1 MRAIRYHAHGG
12 PDRLRLE
19 EAPAP
24 CPGADEVLVRQAFS
38 SVNPADWKFR
48 AGWFREWVP
57 QAFPFTPGADI
68 AGTVVAAG
76 PLAAGF
82 TSGMHVAG
90 MVPVQQGGA
99 WAELVAVKAHAL
111 APLPDAISPMDA
123 AGLPLAGLTAWTAL
137 FDLGALQA
145 GQAVL
150 IHAAAGG
157 VGSLAV
163 QLAKIAGAQ
172 VIATCSATNRDRV
185 AGLGAD
191 RVIDYRASDFADG
204 LRDVDLVLDGVG
216 GAVRHR
222 SFPVLRPGGML
233 VTLDP
238 TPPEP
243 DAATRHGVRMT
254 TAAVAPDGA
263 RLAHLAHLM
272 AAGRLRVPVDRVFA
286 LEEAAA
292 AHMLSETGHARGK
305 ILVRMDRDKDGRE
318 GERRGA
324 GLRPA

>member
-19 EAPAP
+19 EAPVP
-24 CPGADEVLVRQAFS
+24 TPGPDEVLVRQAFS

-57 QAFPFTPGADI
+57 QPFPFTPGADI
-68 AGTVVAAG
+68 AGTVVTAG
-76 PLAAGF
+76 ALAAGF
-82 TSGMHVAG
+82 TPGMHVAG

-99 WAELVAVKAHAL
+99 WAELVLVKAHAL
-111 APLPDAISPMDA
+111 TPLPDTVPFIEA
-123 AGLPLAGLTAWTAL
+123 AGLPLAGLTAWMAL
-137 FDLGALQA
+137 FDLGVLRP

-163 QLAKIAGAQ
+163 QLAKIAGAR
-172 VIATCSATNRDRV
+172 VTATCSATNRERV

-191 RVIDYRASDFADG
+191 RIIDYRAGDFTDG
-204 LRDVDLVLDGVG
+204 LRDIDLVLDSVG
-216 GAVRHR
+216 GEVRQR
-222 SFPVLRPGGML
+222 SFAVLRPGGLL

-238 TPPEP
+238 APPDRDATPQ
-243 DAATRHGVRMT
+243 GVRVA

-263 RLAHLAHLM
+263 RLSHLARLM
-272 AAGRLRVPVDRVFA
+272 AAGRLRVPIDRVFGLA
-286 LEEAAA
+286 QAAD
-292 AHMLSETGHARGK
+292 AHLHSETGHACGK
-305 ILVRMDRDKDGRE
+305 ILIRIGADSDGPAA
-318 GERRGA
+318 ERKQTA
-324 GLRPA
+324 PHPS